1 MAEKGK
7 HPPDPERRPRSQD
20 TETAMLEVIRSL
32 RENPEKYRSV
42 REALSAAKTDEE
54 RVGTLVKYATSERE
68 LAALM
73 PAGRGAEVA
82 AAWTTVTVTTI
93 FILEDSA
100 Y

>member
-1 MAEKGK
+1 MQPDEKRRAE
-7 HPPDPERRPRSQD
+7 
-20 TETAMLEVIRSL
+20 TEEAMLEIIRSL
-32 RENPEKYRSV
+32 RENPDAYASV
-42 REALSAAKTDEE
+42 RKALSGARSDEE
-54 RVGTLVKYATSERE
+54 RVGTLVKLATSERE